1 MLSLLRDE
9 VCHRRS
15 RAWCSRAGYTPLTR
29 RAGRSRRRTSCAAVI
44 ALCMA
49 VDLLTLPLGAL
60 AQTSAG
66 ARVPRAGALNPGDVV
81 RITVWRKPELS
92 GEFVITADGTVSHPL
107 YRDVRV
113 TGLPLDAVDARIREF
128 LGKLEANP
136 QFVIAPL
143 LRVAV
148 GGEVRL
154 PNLYT
159 LGPETSLAQAVA
171 MAGGPTDRGRRDR
184 VRLIRQDR
192 EMVVDL
198 RRADA
203 LGAGMVVNSGDQI
216 VVERRRELYRDVLS
230 PVVSVMGATAAIVS
244 MVLYWRNR

>member
-1 MLSLLRDE
+1 MATCSPAGSSASTPHWLGARITKCITRFVRSYPSTGSTCLRRRSRMPRCRSAEWSAASTADGRPGTRKYSLMAVQAAHATQASADQSMLSLLRDE

-92 GEFVITADGTVSHPL
+92 GEFVIAADGTVSHPL

-136 QFVIAPL
+136 QFVIA
-143 LRVAV
+143 A
-148 GGEVRL
+148 
-154 PNLYT
+154 
-159 LGPETSLAQAVA
+159 
-171 MAGGPTDRGRRDR
+171 
-184 VRLIRQDR
+184 
-192 EMVVDL
+192 
-198 RRADA
+198 
-203 LGAGMVVNSGDQI
+203 
-216 VVERRRELYRDVLS
+216 
-230 PVVSVMGATAAIVS
+230 
-244 MVLYWRNR
+244 